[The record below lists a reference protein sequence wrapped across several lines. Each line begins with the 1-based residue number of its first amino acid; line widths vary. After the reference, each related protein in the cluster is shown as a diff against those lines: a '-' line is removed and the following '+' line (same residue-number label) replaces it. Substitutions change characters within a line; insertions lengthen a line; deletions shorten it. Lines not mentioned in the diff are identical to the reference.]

1 MFKFDK
7 TELENNFVRVN
18 VKFNEI
24 LIFTFDYKMDKSRDM
39 QIYFNT
45 EKSKINPSNN
55 NFPNKWYSYKFN
67 SPNLIKNKFL
77 GTHLNHISFHPR
89 DDKANLGR
97 RTNIHFN
104 GESKPFVVIGKDK
117 SEEFFPFFH
126 IFISNNVNQA
136 IQISFI
142 QKFTDN
148 AKSNLMKDAID
159 LELIEAKNG
168 NNNQYYELLKYFKDN
183 IGNKYSIS
191 EFFSESKTLLTTGKS
206 KEWIDEFQKALTK
219 LPVGLEDEFDI
230 CNNCTVRCSEI
241 IDEKYIVFYKKFFD
255 VYNLNLFVI
264 GNTQYAANSNPTE
277 HEGLVMGYH
286 DKQIL
291 PYNSD

>member
-18 VKFNEI
+18 VKFNDI
-24 LIFTFDYKMDKSRDM
+24 SIFTFDYKMDKSRDM

-67 SPNLIKNKFL
+67 SPNFIKNKFL

-89 DDKANLGR
+89 DNKANLGR

-104 GESKPFVVIGKDK
+104 GENKPFVVIGKDK

-126 IFISNNVNQA
+126 IFISNNVNHA

-148 AKSNLMKDAID
+148 AKSNLMKDVID
-159 LELIEAKNG
+159 LELIAAKNG
-168 NNNQYYELLKYFKDN
+168 NKNQYYELLKYIKDN
-183 IGNKYSIS
+183 IGYKLNIN
-191 EFFSESKTLLTTGKS
+191 EFFSESKKLLTTGKS
-206 KEWIDEFQKALTK
+206 KEWIDEFQKGLTK
-219 LPVGLEDEFDI
+219 HPVGLEGEFYI
-230 CNNCTVRCSEI
+230 YNNCTVRCSEI
-241 IDEKYIVFYKKFFD
+241 IDEKYIEFYKDFFD

-264 GNTQYAANSNPTE
+264 GNIQYAANSNSSDY
-277 HEGLVMGYH
+277 EGLVIGYY

-291 PYNSD
+291 LYNSN